1 MLPYIAI
8 FIIAIIIYSTTRNGG
23 EKNKV
28 VLAIYL
34 GGLALFVGC
43 SDMLGGYDRYI
54 YGEVFDQLSIATRE
68 GGDLSKTAGYR
79 LFGTEWG
86 YLGFNQLMA
95 FVTLNRYIFIFTITI
110 LIYTLLFFSISRYCE
125 DYPFAVIL
133 FLGLWFFFTFTYLRQ
148 VTAATIGWLAIRY
161 AIDRKPIPFFA
172 IVTLAF
178 GFHNSAIVLAPL
190 YFVPQRIFSKDRVV
204 IGLLLCL
211 GLGVSNILGSIVG
224 QADVIADAARVEYNV
239 TALEEGVFRVEYFLE
254 AIFFITLI
262 FLNYDLFI
270 EDDKRQTTFLNM
282 AIIFCAILLVF
293 IRSDNGGRVAWH
305 YMIGVI
311 ATISSIVHRTDK
323 KQLFSSALIIL
334 MLFLYVRIFNAWQ
347 RFDNLY
353 PYKTFLTNGHRTPDF
368 TYERYEYD
376 QRYDEDKF
384 YKL

>member
-8 FIIAIIIYSTTRNGG
+8 FIIAIIIYSATRNRG

-43 SDMLGGYDRYI
+43 GDMLGGYDRYI
-54 YGEVFDQLSIATRE
+54 YAEVFDQLSFVTRV
-68 GGDLSKTAGYR
+68 GGDLSQTAGYK

-95 FVTLNRYIFIFTITI
+95 FVTLNRYIFIFAITI
-110 LIYTLLFFSISRYCE
+110 LIYTLLFFSIARYCE

-178 GFHNSAIVLAPL
+178 GFHNSALVLAPL
-190 YFVPQRIFSKDRVV
+190 YFVPQKIFPKISILFGLMACLA
-204 IGLLLCL
+204 IGM
-211 GLGVSNILGSIVG
+211 SNILGAIVVE
-224 QADVIADAARVEYNV
+224 ADVIVDATRAEQNAEYL
-239 TALEEGVFRVEYFLE
+239 AEGTFRIEYFLE
-254 AIFFITLI
+254 AMFFIVIILW
-262 FLNYDLFI
+262 NYDVFD
-270 EDDKRQTTFLNM
+270 EDDKQQTTLLNM
-282 AIIFCAILLVF
+282 AIVFCAILLVF
-293 IRSDNGGRVAWH
+293 VRSENGGRIAWH
-305 YMIGVI
+305 YMIGLI
-311 ATISSIVHRTDK
+311 ATITYIAKYTEFTVIRSG
-323 KQLFSSALIIL
+323 LIIL
-334 MLFLYVRIFNAWQ
+334 CTLLYLRILFAWGG
-347 RFDNLY
+347 LIS
-353 PYKTFLTNGHRTPDF
+353 PYKTFFTDGHRQDD
-368 TYERYEYD
+368 RIHRIYEYD
-376 QRYDEDKF
+376 QRYDQDKF

>member
-1 MLPYIAI
+1 MLPYFIV
-8 FIIAIIIYSTTRNGG
+8 FIIAIIIYSATRDGG

-54 YGEVFDQLSIATRE
+54 YGEVFDQLSIATRV
-68 GGDLSKTAGYR
+68 GGDLSQTAGYQ

-95 FVTLNRYIFIFTITI
+95 FVTLNRYIFIFAITI

-125 DYPFAVIL
+125 DYPFAVLL

-178 GFHNSAIVLAPL
+178 GFHNSALVLAPL
-190 YFVPQRIFSKDRVV
+190 YFVPQKIYPKVT
-204 IGLLLCL
+204 ILLGLLVCL
-211 GLGVSNILGSIVG
+211 AIGMSNILGSLVG
-224 QADVIADAARVEYNV
+224 EADVIVDAARAEQNAE
-239 TALEEGVFRVEYFLE
+239 ALAEGSFRIEYFLE
-254 AIFFITLI
+254 AMLFIGIILW
-262 FLNYDLFI
+262 NYDVFD
-270 EDDKRQTTFLNM
+270 EDDPQQTTLLNM
-282 AIIFCAILLVF
+282 AIVFCAILLVF
-293 IRSDNGGRVAWH
+293 VRSDNGGRIAWH
-305 YMIGVI
+305 YMIGLI
-311 ATISSIVHRTDK
+311 ATITYIAKYTDFTVIRSG
-323 KQLFSSALIIL
+323 LIL
-334 MLFLYVRIFNAWQ
+334 MCTLLYLRILIAWGAQ
-347 RFDNLY
+347 IA
-353 PYKTFLTNGHRTPDF
+353 PYKSFFTNGHRQEDRI
-368 TYERYEYD
+368 YLMYEYD
-376 QRYDEDKF
+376 QRYDQDKF

>member
-1 MLPYIAI
+1 MLLYLFIFLIPVVWYYITI
-8 FIIAIIIYSTTRNGG
+8 DDDEQSKKTLGIYIGC
-23 EKNKV
+23 
-28 VLAIYL
+28 
-34 GGLALFVGC
+34 LALFVGL
-43 SDMLGGYDRYI
+43 SDMFGGYDRYI
-54 YGEVFDQLSIATRE
+54 YGQVFDQLSLVIRAD
-68 GGDLSKTAGYR
+68 GDALKTAGYR

-86 YLGFNQLMA
+86 YLGFNHLMSYIT
-95 FVTLNRYIFIFTITI
+95 VNRYIFIFTLTI
-110 LIYTLLFFSISRYCE
+110 IIYTLLFVSIKEYCE
-125 DYPFAVIL
+125 NYPFAIIL

-224 QADVIADAARVEYNV
+224 QADVIADTARVEYNV
-239 TALEEGVFRVEYFLE
+239 TALEEGAFRVEYFLE